1 MLKFTELALRRGSQL
16 LFDRVT
22 LTIYDGQKTGLV
34 GANGAGKSS
43 LFDLLCNRLTPD
55 SGDVYL
61 PRSWRLA
68 HMAQEVSTTNRT
80 AIDYVLDGDTAL
92 RTIQQAIVTAETAE
106 DYTHLGQLHED
117 LDSIDGYSAVSRAER
132 LLVGLGFNK
141 ASFNNRLDQF
151 SGGWRIRLNLA
162 QTLMCPSDLLLLDEP
177 TNHLDLDAIIWLAEW
192 LKNYSGTLL
201 MVSHDR
207 EFLDDVVSQIAYLHR
222 KTIDLYPGNYSRFE
236 QLRAARL
243 AEQQANFEKQQRE
256 IAHMHAFVER
266 FRAKATKAKQA
277 QSRIKA
283 LQRMELIAP
292 AHIDSPF
299 QFRIP
304 EPENTSSPLL
314 NLYKCQLGYQDTC
327 VIKEVTLSIHPGD
340 RIGLLG
346 PNGAGKSTL
355 IKSLA
360 GELGL
365 LAGERTEGLHLR
377 VGYFS
382 QHQMDDL
389 DLAAS
394 PLLHL
399 QRIDPTISDQQIRSF
414 LGGFGFSGD
423 KSLEPAATF
432 SGGEKARL
440 ALAIIAW
447 RKPNLLLLDE
457 PTNHLDIEM
466 RHTLTVALQSFTG
479 AMIIV
484 SHDRH
489 LLRNTVDQF
498 LLVRHKSVT
507 EFEGDL
513 EDYQKI
519 LKLPVPQSQPA
530 AKILA
535 KPINR
540 FKRSRVLKS
549 SLASAE
555 KRLERLQRKLM
566 ETEIRLAD
574 NSLYLDNLSP
584 DLQSLLRDQIV
595 LREQI
600 AELEE
605 SWLSTSEELEKYQ
618 EVIRE

>member
-1 MLKFTELALRRGSQL
+1 M
-16 LFDRVT
+16 LFDQVT
-22 LTIYDGQKTGLV
+22 LTIFDGQKAGLV

-43 LFDLLCNRLTPD
+43 LFDLLLNRINPD
-55 SGDVYL
+55 SGDVYV
-61 PRSWRLA
+61 PSSWRLA
-68 HMAQEVSTTNRT
+68 YMAQEVPATDRT
-80 AIDYVLDGDTAL
+80 AIEYVLDGDSAL
-92 RTIQQAIVTAETAE
+92 RSIQQAIATAEATE

-132 LLVGLGFNK
+132 MLVGLGFK
-141 ASFNNRLDQF
+141 EIEFDHSLDRF

-177 TNHLDLDAIIWLAEW
+177 TNHLDLDAIVWLSEW
-192 LKNYSGTLL
+192 LKNYPGTLL

-222 KTIDLYPGNYSRFE
+222 ETIDLYHGNYSRFE

-243 AEQQANFEKQQRE
+243 AEQQANFEKQQRQR
-256 IAHMHAFVER
+256 AHMHAFVER

-304 EPENTSSPLL
+304 ESENTSSPLISL
-314 NLYKCQLGYQDTC
+314 FKCQLGYQDSC
-327 VIKEVTLSIHPGD
+327 VIKDLTLSIHPGD

-360 GELGL
+360 GELEL
-365 LAGERTEGLHLR
+365 QAGERTEGLHLST
-377 VGYFS
+377 GYFS

-389 DLAAS
+389 DLTAS
-394 PLLHL
+394 PALHL
-399 QRIDPTISDQQIRSF
+399 QRIDPIASDQKIRSF
-414 LGGFGFSGD
+414 LGGFGFTGD
-423 KSLEPAATF
+423 KSLEPIATF

-440 ALAIIAW
+440 ALAIVAW

-466 RHTLTVALQSFTG
+466 RHTLTVALQSFSG

-489 LLRNTVDQF
+489 LLRNTVDRF
-498 LLVRHKSVT
+498 LMVQKGSVS

-513 EDYQKI
+513 GDYQKI
-519 LKLPVPQSQPA
+519 LNLPAPQPQPV
-530 AKILA
+530 AKTHE
-535 KPINR
+535 KPGNR
-540 FKRSRVLKS
+540 FKHTKVLRAT
-549 SLASAE
+549 LASTE

-566 ETEIRLAD
+566 ETETRLAD
-574 NSLYLDNLSP
+574 NNLYSDNPSP
-584 DLQSLLRDQIV
+584 DLQTLLRDQID

-605 SWLSTSEELEKYQ
+605 SWLTTSEELEKYQ
-618 EVIRE
+618 VQG

>member
-1 MLKFTELALRRGSQL
+1 MIKFTNLGLRRGSRL
-16 LFDRVT
+16 LFDQVT
-22 LTIYDGQKTGLV
+22 LTVFDGHKIGLV

-43 LFDLLCNRLTPD
+43 LFDLLLNRINPD

-61 PRSWRLA
+61 PASWRIA
-68 HMAQEVSTTNRT
+68 HMAQEVAATDRT
-80 AIDYVLDGDTAL
+80 AIDYVLDGDTKL
-92 RTIQQAIVTAETAE
+92 RSIQKAIAAAEEAE
-106 DYTHLGQLHED
+106 VYSHLGQLHED
-117 LDSIDGYSAVSRAER
+117 LDSVDGYSAESRAER
-132 LLVGLGFNK
+132 LLVGLGFKESEFDNC
-141 ASFNNRLDQF
+141 LDQF

-177 TNHLDLDAIIWLAEW
+177 TNHLDLDAIVWLGEW
-192 LKNYSGTLL
+192 LNNYSGTLL

-222 KTIDLYPGNYSRFE
+222 ERIDLYPGNYSRFE
-236 QLRAARL
+236 ELRSARL
-243 AEQQANFEKQQRE
+243 AEQQANFEKQQRQ
-256 IAHMHAFVER
+256 IAHMRSFVER

-304 EPENTSSPLL
+304 ESEQTSSPLL
-314 NLYKCQLGYQDTC
+314 SLFKCQLGYQDTC
-327 VIKEVTLSIHPGD
+327 VIDELTLSIQPGD

-360 GELGL
+360 GELDL
-365 LAGERTEGLHLR
+365 QAGERTEGLHLR

-382 QHQMDDL
+382 QHQLEDL

-394 PLLHL
+394 PALHL
-399 QRIDPTISDQQIRSF
+399 QRITPAASDQQIRSF
-414 LGGFGFSGD
+414 LGGFGFTGD
-423 KSLEPAATF
+423 KSLEPVITF

-440 ALAIIAW
+440 ALAIVAW

-466 RHTLTVALQSFTG
+466 RHTLTVALQSFGG
-479 AMIIV
+479 AMLIV

-489 LLRNTVDQF
+489 LLRNTVDRF
-498 LLVRHKSVT
+498 LMVQKGSVA

-513 EDYQKI
+513 EDYQQ
-519 LKLPVPQSQPA
+519 LLNLGVSQPVKEA
-530 AKILA
+530 PA
-535 KPINR
+535 KPVNR
-540 FKRSRVLKS
+540 FKQTKALRST
-549 SLASAE
+549 LASTE
-555 KRLERLQRKLM
+555 KRLERLQRKLR
-566 ETEIRLAD
+566 ETEVKLAD
-574 NSLYLDNLSP
+574 NSLYSDNPSP
-584 DLQSLLRDQIV
+584 DLQSLLRDQLI

-600 AELEE
+600 AKLEDT
-605 SWLSTSEELEKYQ
+605 WLSASEELEKYQ
-618 EVIRE
+618 GPVQS

>member
-1 MLKFTELALRRGSQL
+1 
-16 LFDRVT
+16 
-22 LTIYDGQKTGLV
+22 
-34 GANGAGKSS
+34 
-43 LFDLLCNRLTPD
+43 
-55 SGDVYL
+55 
-61 PRSWRLA
+61 
-68 HMAQEVSTTNRT
+68 
-80 AIDYVLDGDTAL
+80 
-92 RTIQQAIVTAETAE
+92 
-106 DYTHLGQLHED
+106 
-117 LDSIDGYSAVSRAER
+117 
-132 LLVGLGFNK
+132 
-141 ASFNNRLDQF
+141 
-151 SGGWRIRLNLA
+151 
-162 QTLMCPSDLLLLDEP
+162 
-177 TNHLDLDAIIWLAEW
+177 
-192 LKNYSGTLL
+192 

-222 KTIDLYPGNYSRFE
+222 QTIDLYPGNYSRFE
-236 QLRAARL
+236 QLHAAKL
-243 AEQQANFEKQQRE
+243 AEQQANFEKQQRQR
-256 IAHMHAFVER
+256 AHMHSFVER

-283 LQRMELIAP
+283 LERMELIAP

-304 EPENTSSPLL
+304 EAENTSSPLL
-314 NLYKCQLGYQDTC
+314 SLFKCQLGYEDTC
-327 VIKEVTLSIHPGD
+327 VIEELSLSIQPGD

-365 LAGERTEGLHLR
+365 QAGERTEGLHLR

-394 PLLHL
+394 PVLHL
-399 QRIDPTISDQQIRSF
+399 RRIDPVASDQKVRSF
-414 LGGFGFSGD
+414 LGGFGFTGD
-423 KSLEPAATF
+423 KSLESVATF

-466 RHTLTVALQSFTG
+466 RHTLTVALQSFSG
-479 AMIIV
+479 AMVIV

-489 LLRNTVDQF
+489 LLRNTVDHF
-498 LLVRHKSVT
+498 LMVQRKSVS
-507 EFEGDL
+507 EFDGDL
-513 EDYQKI
+513 GDYQRI
-519 LKLPVPQSQPA
+519 LNLPAPQSQPA
-530 AKILA
+530 AKIPD
-535 KPINR
+535 KQVNR
-540 FKRSRVLKS
+540 FKHTKVLRSN
-549 SLASAE
+549 LASTE

-566 ETEIRLAD
+566 ETEIKLAD
-574 NSLYLDNLSP
+574 NSLYSDNPSP

-600 AELEE
+600 TELEE
-605 SWLSTSEELEKYQ
+605 SWLTTSEELEKYQ
-618 EVIRE
+618 GN

>member
-1 MLKFTELALRRGSQL
+1 MLKFTELGLRRGSRL
-16 LFDRVT
+16 LFDQVT
-22 LTIYDGQKTGLV
+22 LTIFDGQKAGLV

-43 LFDLLCNRLTPD
+43 LFDLILNRINPD
-55 SGDVYL
+55 SGDVYV
-61 PRSWRLA
+61 PSSWRIA
-68 HMAQEVSTTNRT
+68 HMAQEVATTDRT

-92 RTIQQAIVTAETAE
+92 RSIQQAIAATEAAE
-106 DYTHLGQLHED
+106 DYIHLGQLHED
-117 LDSIDGYSAVSRAER
+117 LDSIDGYTAVSRAER
-132 LLVGLGFNK
+132 LLVGLGFKETEFRN
-141 ASFNNRLDQF
+141 SLDRF

-177 TNHLDLDAIIWLAEW
+177 TNHLDLDAIVWLGEW

-222 KTIDLYPGNYSRFE
+222 ETIDLYPGNYSRFE

-243 AEQQANFEKQQRE
+243 AEQQANFEKQQRQ
-256 IAHMHAFVER
+256 IAHMHSFVER

-304 EPENTSSPLL
+304 EPENTSNPLL
-314 NLYKCQLGYQDTC
+314 SLFKCQLGYEDTC
-327 VIKEVTLSIHPGD
+327 VINELTLSIHPGD

-360 GELGL
+360 NELDL
-365 LAGERTEGLHLR
+365 QTGERTEGLHLR

-389 DLAAS
+389 DLHAS

-399 QRIDPTISDQQIRSF
+399 QRITPAAADQKIRSF
-414 LGGFGFSGD
+414 LGGFGFAGD
-423 KSLEPAATF
+423 KSLEAVASF

-440 ALAIIAW
+440 ALAIVAW

-466 RHTLTVALQSFTG
+466 RHTLTVALQSFSG
-479 AMIIV
+479 AMLIV

-489 LLRNTVDQF
+489 LLRNTVDRF
-498 LLVRHKSVT
+498 LMVEKGFVT

-513 EDYQKI
+513 EDYQKN
-519 LKLPVPQSQPA
+519 LSLPAPQSQSA
-530 AKILA
+530 AKA
-535 KPINR
+535 VEKPVNR
-540 FKRSRVLKS
+540 FKHTRALRSTLGS
-549 SLASAE
+549 TE

-566 ETEIRLAD
+566 ETEIKLAD
-574 NSLYLDNLSP
+574 NSLYLDNPAP

-605 SWLSTSEELEKYQ
+605 SWLATSEELEKYQ
-618 EVIRE
+618 MDSN

>member
-1 MLKFTELALRRGSQL
+1 MLKFTDLGLRRGSRL
-16 LFDRVT
+16 LFNRVT
-22 LTIYDGQKTGLV
+22 LTIFDGQKVGLV

-43 LFDLLCNRLTPD
+43 LFELLRRHLAAD
-55 SGDVYL
+55 SGDVHVPL
-61 PRSWRLA
+61 SWRIA
-68 HMAQEVSTTNRT
+68 HMAQEVPTTNRT

-92 RTIQQAIVTAETAE
+92 RSTQQAIATAEAE
-106 DYTHLGQLHED
+106 ENFSHLGQLHED

-132 LLVGLGFNK
+132 LLVGLGFNE
-141 ASFNNRLDQF
+141 AEFDNSLNQF

-177 TNHLDLDAIIWLAEW
+177 TNHLDLDAIVWLAEW

-207 EFLDDVVSQIAYLHR
+207 EFLDDVASQIAYLHHQ
-222 KTIDLYPGNYSRFE
+222 TIDLYPGNYSSFE

-243 AEQQANFEKQQRE
+243 AEHQANFEKQQRQ
-256 IAHMHAFVER
+256 IAHMHSFVER

-304 EPENTSSPLL
+304 EPDNTSSPLL
-314 NLYKCQLGYQDTC
+314 SLFKCQLGYEASV
-327 VIKEVTLSIHPGD
+327 VIKELTLSIHPGD

-365 LAGERTEGLHLR
+365 QAGERTEGVHLR

-394 PLLHL
+394 PVLHL
-399 QRIDPTISDQQIRSF
+399 QRIDAAASDQQIRSF
-414 LGGFGFSGD
+414 LGGFGFTGD
-423 KSLEPAATF
+423 KSLESVTTF

-466 RHTLTVALQSFTG
+466 RHTLTVALQSFSG

-489 LLRNTVDQF
+489 LLRNTVDRF
-498 LLVRHKSVT
+498 LMVQGRAVT

-513 EDYQKI
+513 GDYQKI
-519 LKLPVPQSQPA
+519 LNLPAAQSQPA
-530 AKILA
+530 PRTLE
-535 KPINR
+535 KPVNS
-540 FKRSRVLKS
+540 FKHTKALRSRLTS
-549 SLASAE
+549 TE
-555 KRLERLQRKLM
+555 KRLTRLQRKLV
-566 ETEIRLAD
+566 EIELKLAD
-574 NSLYLDNLSP
+574 NSLYSDNP
-584 DLQSLLRDQIV
+584 PADLQSLLRDQIV

-605 SWLSTSEELEKYQ
+605 SWFAISEELEK
-618 EVIRE
+618 